1 MDLLDPFIVRMMG
14 AHINRRTAENV
25 RKAGL
30 EIERVEELAP
40 GGLVKLITA
49 RAKKS
54 GVPSQGKQGMWA
66 YAANQ
71 HVLSRRN
78 EDVTNPCLVGR
89 DDHVLVRQGIRQFIE
104 EESDMEVIAE
114 ADDGDQALRL
124 VQEHQPDVAV
134 LDIHMPKV
142 TGIEATR
149 RIRERFPKV
158 RVLILTAYD
167 DDPYVFALLQAG
179 ANGYVLKT
187 ASADELVHAVRT
199 VYEGQSALSP
209 EIASKVVRQMASGK
223 PAGADGQVETLTER
237 ELDVLRLAAQGK
249 TNRAIGS
256 DLDISHRT
264 VQGHLASIY
273 GKLGVNSRT
282 EAVTEALR
290 RGWIVIE

>member
-1 MDLLDPFIVRMMG
+1 MNVSNVIRVLL
-14 AHINRRTAENV
+14 A
-25 RKAGL
+25 
-30 EIERVEELAP
+30 
-40 GGLVKLITA
+40 
-49 RAKKS
+49 
-54 GVPSQGKQGMWA
+54 
-66 YAANQ
+66 
-71 HVLSRRN
+71 
-78 EDVTNPCLVGR
+78 
-89 DDHVLVRQGIRQFIE
+89 DDHVLVRQGIRQFLE
-104 EESDMEVIAE
+104 DEGDVDVVAE
-114 ADDGDQALRL
+114 ANDGAEALSL
-124 VQEHQPDVAV
+124 VEQYQPDIAV
-134 LDIHMPKV
+134 LDIHMPEV

-149 RIRERFPKV
+149 RIKARFPQV

-179 ANGYVLKT
+179 ADGYVLKT
-187 ASADELVHAVRT
+187 ASAEELVRAVHT
-199 VYEGQSALSP
+199 VYEGQAALSP

-223 PAGADGQVETLTER
+223 PAGAAEQVESLTER

-256 DLDISHRT
+256 ELDISHRT